1 MIIFLV
7 EDYSMRKF
15 LEGILPRLGFKEHRI
30 EIKHH
35 RGKEDLIR
43 YLNKIIPSLSKR
55 AQQIIVIIDRDKQDC
70 VVLKNKIQQKM
81 ASCCSCE
88 YKIRIACY
96 ELEAWFLGDMEAIAK
111 CSPKFKAHF
120 FQGKE
125 KYRDVDNIE
134 KPSRVIEQIV
144 QDWKKKHVSK
154 PKFAEKMAQFVSL
167 ETQNMEKA
175 NRSHSFHVLL
185 ETLRSFGNDNSIGR
199 VDNFS

>member
-15 LEGILPRLGFKEHRI
+15 LEGILPRLGFEEHLF

-35 RGKEDLIR
+35 RGKEDLISH
-43 YLNKIIPSLSKR
+43 LNKIIPSLSKR
-55 AQQIIVIIDRDKQDC
+55 AQQIIVIIDQDRQDC
-70 VVLKNKIQQKM
+70 VKLKNKLKGKLALCI
-81 ASCCSCE
+81 CD

-111 CSPKFKAHF
+111 CSPRFKAKF

-125 KYRDVDNIE
+125 KYRDVDNIP
-134 KPSRVIEQIV
+134 KPSSVIEQIV
-144 QDWKKKHVSK
+144 PNWKHQYANK
-154 PKFAEKMAQFVSL
+154 PKFAEEIAHFISL
-167 ETQNMEKA
+167 EKRNENKA

-185 ETLRSFGNDNSIGR
+185 EMLRSFSN
-199 VDNFS
+199 